1 MKGGKMKKL
10 LFVVVLMFVAFSGC
24 EKGIFTDP
32 ETGEQKE
39 YRYIDPNKA
48 AQYEVAVEGA
58 VGLGAML
65 MPLLPWLAPF
75 VTGGGGLLAMY
86 KKLKPQLTASE
97 KDKGNLVRGGTA
109 LAQVLEEIKV
119 NYPDTWAHISPAI
132 HDSMVASG
140 EIETAV
146 KEFRRSVSKVAGAVS

>member
-1 MKGGKMKKL
+1 MRRL

-39 YRYIDPNKA
+39 YRYLDPNRA
-48 AQYEVAVEGA
+48 ASIEGAVEGT
-58 VGLGAML
+58 VGLAAVL
-65 MPLLPWLAPF
+65 LPLLPWLAPF

-97 KDKGNLVRGGTA
+97 KDKGNLVRGGAA

-132 HDSMVASG
+132 HDSVGASSNVEG
-140 EIETAV
+140 AI
-146 KEFRRSVSKVAGAVS
+146 KEFRRSVSKVIGATS